1 MRPWQGPLGWYTRY
15 IFPHIMDWSLRQ
27 PIFQHER
34 RIALAPAYGKV
45 LEVGFGTGLNLP
57 HYPAIVTSLTAVD
70 PHPVLPK
77 RVAQRL
83 AATHIPVTRRDIS
96 AVRLPFASATFDCVV
111 TTWTLCTIPEVVR
124 ALHEMRRVL
133 KCNGRYVFLEH
144 GRSDSTRVAWWQDVC
159 NPLQR
164 CIAGG
169 CNLNRPI
176 AQLIA
181 QAGFEITTL
190 ERFLMP
196 GLPRLFS
203 KMFRGIA
210 RPAQP

>member
-1 MRPWQGPLGWYTRY
+1 MGWYTRY

-27 PIFQHER
+27 PAFQRER

-57 HYPAIVTSLTAVD
+57 YYPAAVTALTVVD

-83 AATHIPVTRRDIS
+83 AVARMPVTRLNIS
-96 AVRLPFASATFDCVV
+96 AETLPFDEACFDCVV
-111 TTWTLCTIPEVVR
+111 TTWTLCTIPDAVG
-124 ALHEMRRVL
+124 ALRHMQRVL
-133 KCNGRYVFLEH
+133 KPAGKYLFLEH
-144 GRSDSTRVAWWQDVC
+144 GRSDEPRIAWWQDFLT
-159 NPLQR
+159 PLQR
-164 CIAGG
+164 CLAGG

-176 AQLIA
+176 AQLITS
-181 QAGFEITTL
+181 AGFEIPTL
-190 ERFLMP
+190 ERFLIP

-203 KMFRGIA
+203 KMYRGIA
-210 RPAQP
+210 LPAKPSASA